1 MQVIFI
7 KDLKKKAKKGDIKEV
22 ADGYAE
28 NFLIKNGYAVKS
40 NQKNLNALKHEQ
52 QKLEKEQCEQK
63 EEALAKKERLEKL
76 TLEFKVKTGQGD
88 KVFGSI
94 SIKQIKDGL
103 LSSGEKVEKSM
114 IELDAPISSLG
125 FHYVKIN
132 LYPQVIAK
140 VKVHVVKWGGN
151 NGNKDNAQ

>member
-40 NQKNLNALKHEQ
+40 TTKNLNQLKYEQ
-52 QKLEKEQCEQK
+52 QKEEKKQEELKKESQEQK
-63 EEALAKKERLEKL
+63 DRLEKI
-76 TLEFKVKTGQGD
+76 TLEFKVKTGEGD

-94 SIKQIKDGL
+94 SVKQIKDAL
-103 LSSGEKVEKSM
+103 LKEGEKIEKSM
-114 IELDAPISSLG
+114 IELDIPISSLG

-132 LYPQVIAK
+132 LYPKVVAK

-151 NGNKDNAQ
+151 NGTKDNAQ